1 MSFQADQWIH
11 DLNWRY
17 ATKVFDPSKKISD
30 HDWKVLEETLRLS
43 PSSYGLQP
51 WKFIVVQ
58 NPEMREKLRKVSWN
72 QSQVTDCSH
81 FVVIT
86 ALKKVTP
93 EYISSFIQH
102 TAQVR
107 NLDPATLAGYEKM
120 MNGDLVTGPRA
131 AAIRPWAERQCY
143 LAFGN
148 IMNAAAAMHID
159 TCPLEGLDPAAYDE
173 LLNLKDSNYATIAAV
188 AVGYRH
194 ADDKYAQL
202 KKVRFESN
210 QVISWIK

>member
-1 MSFQADQWIH
+1 MEIH
-11 DLNWRY
+11 CCSESRNERKASQGFLE
-17 ATKVFDPSKKISD
+17 PISGD
-30 HDWKVLEETLRLS
+30 RLLAFCG
-43 PSSYGLQP
+43 YH
-51 WKFIVVQ
+51 
-58 NPEMREKLRKVSWN
+58 R
-72 QSQVTDCSH
+72 T
-81 FVVIT
+81 
-86 ALKKVTP
+86 KKVTP

-194 ADDKYAQL
+194 TDDKYAQL